1 MRNNVIL
8 KINGVRWYLE
18 PQSKAVAEILDRCG
32 EAAERAGCEFE
43 LECYPEH
50 GFSQGAFLVDRFG
63 GIALM
68 FRIVDGR
75 YELWRD
81 GAYIPCDGLDYILAQ
96 VPEAVEKEQEARNDV
111 QIKNYNQ

>member
-8 KINGVRWYLE
+8 KIDGVRLYLE

-43 LECYPEH
+43 LECYPAY

-63 GIALM
+63 GIALL

-75 YELWRD
+75 YELWQD
-81 GAYIPCDGLDYILAQ
+81 GAYIPCDGLDDILAQ
-96 VPEAVEKEQEARNDV
+96 VPEAVEKEREARSEFELFNCD
-111 QIKNYNQ
+111 